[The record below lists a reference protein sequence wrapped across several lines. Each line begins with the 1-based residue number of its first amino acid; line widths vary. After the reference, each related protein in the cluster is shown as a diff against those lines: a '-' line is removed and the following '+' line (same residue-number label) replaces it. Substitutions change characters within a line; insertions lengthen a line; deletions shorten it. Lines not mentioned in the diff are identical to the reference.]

1 MGKYHQR
8 SEELRKRSMKILS
21 IGEALWDLLPSGRK
35 VGGAPAN
42 FAFHCMQLG
51 ADARVLSRVGNDDLG
66 RELIEFCRSLGLAT
80 EFIEIDQEAPTG
92 TVGVELSA
100 EGQPKYTIY
109 ENVAWDKIEA
119 TDTVVRFARTV
130 DALCFGSLAA
140 RRETTFHTIRKLV
153 SETKPSALRVLDLN
167 LRDPFVDFNV
177 IKSLLG
183 LANVLK
189 LNDDEL
195 ACVSVMFGVPGDTAE
210 QRAEWFINSYGLKT
224 LILTCG
230 SQGSWIF
237 AEGKKHFCSGNKVNV
252 VDTVGAGD
260 AFTATVVVGLLS
272 GLPMDTI
279 NKRANDVAAFVCT
292 QSGATPQIRLSE
304 NGTVIFSPNQSG

>member
-1 MGKYHQR
+1 
-8 SEELRKRSMKILS
+8 MKILS

-51 ADARVLSRVGNDDLG
+51 ADVRLLSRVGDDALG
-66 RELIEFCRSLGLAT
+66 REMIAFYRSLGLST
-80 EFIEIDQEAPTG
+80 ELIETDTTAPTG

-100 EGQPKYTIY
+100 EGQPTYTIH

-119 TDTVVRFARTV
+119 SDAAIRFAQSA

-140 RRETTFHTIRKLV
+140 RSETTLRAIQTLV
-153 SETKPSALRVLDLN
+153 AQAPPSALRVLDLN
-167 LRDPFVDFNV
+167 LRDPFTSRDV
-177 IKSLLG
+177 IETVLG

-195 ACVSVMFGVPGDTAE
+195 TRLAAMFAVPGDTAR
-210 QRAEWFINSYGLKT
+210 QHADGLINAYDLKM
-224 LILTCG
+224 LVLTCG
-230 SQGSWIF
+230 SHGSRIF
-237 AEGKKHFCSGNKVNV
+237 HEGKEYACASRNVEV

-272 GLPMDTI
+272 GWSMEAI
-279 NKRANDVAAFVCT
+279 NERANEIAAFVCT
-292 QSGATPQIRLSE
+292 QSGATPRLSLE
-304 NGTVIFSPNQSG
+304 HRAFFSPSQRGERRS